1 MKPNEYRDIIRSI
14 KEEHDRM
21 EREDSERVVCEIKK
35 LGQCYFDDRIEQKL
49 YAAYKALLYYR
60 NDNREQESFMTLR
73 HEIERVKQR
82 LIEKFM

>member
-1 MKPNEYRDIIRSI
+1 MKPNEYHDIIQSI
-14 KEEHDRM
+14 KEEQERM

-49 YAAYKALLYYR
+49 YAAYKALIYYM
-60 NDNREQESFMTLR
+60 NDNREQDRFMTLR

-82 LIEKFM
+82 LIEMFV